1 MERVDNL
8 PIGPWAGLAVTW
20 AWAAAA
26 LLSAWWL
33 IKRRDA

>member
-20 AWAAAA
+20 AAAA